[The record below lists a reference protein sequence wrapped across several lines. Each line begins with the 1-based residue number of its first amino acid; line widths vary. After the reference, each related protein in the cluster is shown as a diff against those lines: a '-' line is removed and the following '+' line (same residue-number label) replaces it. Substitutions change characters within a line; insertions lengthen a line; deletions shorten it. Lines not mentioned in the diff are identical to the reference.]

1 MVNRAPQPRDQRTR
15 AVLARDAALTRI
27 SRARVLMLVAAV
39 ALTALLAAVA
49 SALLPGKSLASSKT
63 AGAGAKPPSPV
74 TSRAARHSRT
84 TSGRM
89 PAPAG
94 PAALG
99 LQGPSQAPTA
109 VAPKPISP
117 PPVSS
122 APPAQSAPAPA
133 ASSGGGAVVSGG
145 S

>member
-1 MVNRAPQPRDQRTR
+1 MVNRAPNRRDQRTL

-27 SRARVLMLVAAV
+27 SRARILMLVLAV
-39 ALTALLAAVA
+39 LLTALLAAVA
-49 SALLPGKSLASSKT
+49 SALLPGKSLASSKPT
-63 AGAGAKPPSPV
+63 GWEASATSLVGSGATNHSDGA
-74 TSRAARHSRT
+74 A
-84 TSGRM
+84 GRM

-109 VAPKPISP
+109 VAPTQTTP
-117 PPVSS
+117 PQPS
-122 APPAQSAPAPA
+122 APPVQSAPAPA
-133 ASSGGGAVVSGG
+133 APSGGGAVVSGG